1 MSPYGVVLADDHV
14 LIRQGIRRI
23 IQEHPGLKVIGEA
36 RDGLELL
43 DFLKISNP
51 ALVLLDI
58 SMPKL
63 SGLEVSK
70 IIKTR
75 YPQIKILLLTMYKNQ
90 EYLHHALEAGV
101 DGYLLKEDADTELI
115 KAIDTIRSGRNYVS
129 TLLSEELTDLL
140 VARNRTKQQKTELE
154 LLTGREKEIVQ
165 LITIG
170 QTNLEI
176 AESLFISVRTVQ
188 HHRANIMRKLRLK
201 NTVEMVRF
209 AIHHG
214 LMGPE
219 H

>member
-1 MSPYGVVLADDHV
+1 MTPYGVVLADDHV

-23 IQEHPGLKVIGEA
+23 IQEHQGLEVIGEA

-43 DFLKISNP
+43 DFLKTAEP

-58 SMPKL
+58 NMPRL

-75 YPQIKILLLTMYKNQ
+75 YPQIKILMLTMYKNQ
-90 EYLHHALEAGV
+90 EYLHVALEAGV
-101 DGYLLKEDADTELI
+101 EGYLLKEDADTELI
-115 KAIDTIRSGRNYVS
+115 KAINTIRSGRNYVS
-129 TLLSEELTDLL
+129 ALLSQELTDLL
-140 VARNRTKQQKTELE
+140 VTRNRTKRQKTQPE

-176 AESLFISVRTVQ
+176 AEALFISVRTVQ
-188 HHRANIMRKLRLK
+188 HHRANIMRKLKLK

-214 LMGPE
+214 LVGLQ

>member
-1 MSPYGVVLADDHV
+1 VTPYGVVLADDHV

-23 IQEHPGLKVIGEA
+23 IQEHQGLEVIGEA

-43 DFLKISNP
+43 DFLKTAEP

-58 SMPKL
+58 NMPRL

-75 YPQIKILLLTMYKNQ
+75 YPQIKILMLTMYKNQ
-90 EYLHHALEAGV
+90 EYLHVALEAGV
-101 DGYLLKEDADTELI
+101 EGYLLKEDADTELI
-115 KAIDTIRSGRNYVS
+115 KAINTIRSGRNYVS
-129 TLLSEELTDLL
+129 ALLSQELTDLL
-140 VARNRTKQQKTELE
+140 VTRNRTKRQKTQPE

-170 QTNLEI
+170 QTNPEI
-176 AESLFISVRTVQ
+176 AEALFISVRTVQ
-188 HHRANIMRKLRLK
+188 HHRANIMRKLKLK

-214 LMGPE
+214 LVGLQ

>member
-1 MSPYGVVLADDHV
+1 VTPYGVVLADDHV

-23 IQEHPGLKVIGEA
+23 IQEHQGLEVIGEA

-43 DFLKISNP
+43 DFLKTAEP

-58 SMPKL
+58 NMPRL

-75 YPQIKILLLTMYKNQ
+75 YPQIKILMLTMYKNQ
-90 EYLHHALEAGV
+90 EYLHVALEAGV
-101 DGYLLKEDADTELI
+101 EGYLLKEDADTELI
-115 KAIDTIRSGRNYVS
+115 KAINTIRSGRNYVS
-129 TLLSEELTDLL
+129 ALLSQELTDLL
-140 VARNRTKQQKTELE
+140 VTRNRTKRQKTQPE

-176 AESLFISVRTVQ
+176 AEALFISVRTVQ
-188 HHRANIMRKLRLK
+188 HHRANIMRKLKLK

-214 LMGPE
+214 LVGLQ